1 MGNVL
6 KRRLPV
12 EIFVGLHDI
21 ESITLRY
28 RVSLVYRMLDYQKC
42 FHVYP
47 KLTNTS
53 NTTTIS
59 IVDTII
65 FLVGKFNL

>member
-28 RVSLVYRMLDYQKC
+28 RVGLIYRVLDIPKC
-42 FHVYP
+42 FHANP
-47 KLTNTS
+47 KKNLTS
-53 NTTTIS
+53 NARIL
-59 IVDTII
+59 
-65 FLVGKFNL
+65 FGYN